1 MQYQQVS
8 SFINNNNNNNNN
20 NNYNDNNYKK
30 KQKSKS
36 NLLMI
41 NKYINTC
48 VKNIILGTI
57 KNMNLIRGP
66 YLLLKIIIII
76 IKNKFK
82 MF

>member
-1 MQYQQVS
+1 
-8 SFINNNNNNNNN
+8 
-20 NNYNDNNYKK
+20 
-30 KQKSKS
+30 
-36 NLLMI
+36 MI
-41 NKYINTC
+41 NKYINTR